1 MKFEQLVILLPC
13 HSLEDFPLHHQG
25 DEASGLLA
33 AWTALWH
40 PALLAACGKMPTWA
54 RADDPPAELQGRL
67 VVIPGVSDSLLL
79 AGWPAR
85 AKNEGAC
92 VVRRLSDRQE
102 IAARALSEL
111 DEGVKPIPDEQVAE
125 FYALGYAY
133 LQEELLTRRMRY
145 MSNLDEVHFESE
157 AVRAAQAVVR
167 GDYSAADEHLQHCY
181 DVLNE
186 ARQRFYPVDAYLI
199 DLTLVAP
206 TTLGAPL
213 RAELSRGLP
222 TSVLLC
228 GQTLQHM
235 AQYDPESLAALRAA
249 WESGQVAVVGGEY
262 GERELPLLPAEAALA
277 ELRRGAACY
286 RQLLG
291 QPVDLYGRRRFGL
304 TPLLPQLLAR
314 SGFVGALHLTL
325 DDGRFPRDPQAK
337 IRWEGIDHS
346 GIDALTRI
354 PLDVTLP
361 ESFLSF
367 CEKMGETMDLDQVA
381 TLVLAHWPGQTS
393 PWFEDLRRIVRR
405 SGVLGKM
412 IHLREYFTQTSS
424 PASVTLFDADQYR
437 SPYLKQHIIRRQA
450 NPVSRFQREHRWRRM
465 AGDAQALRTL
475 AVLLGQPSAGS
486 TDWETQ
492 LQGDESPELQTALQS
507 EWEAAGRACA
517 ACLRAEPSEAGGI
530 LVLNPQ
536 LFPRRVGIDIASLA
550 ALPDVND
557 PVKAVQDQ
565 PRRVAV
571 VDMPPMGYAWIGPGS
586 ATSDAPKAPRRGRE
600 VPLGDADTLCVRNEF
615 CEIYID
621 PETGKI
627 AALRDYKHRKARLSQ
642 EIALRQPGPRPKP
655 GDAWRDPDEMAVYSV
670 MAADSVEVTSTGPAL
685 GEIVSRGRL
694 LDREGNPLAAFQQRV
709 QVWRSSRIVR
719 LDIRL
724 QPQVEPRPDPWNSY
738 YCVRF
743 AWADTAASIDRGVW
757 DTRQP
762 TELSRLEAPYFVD
775 IRGAS
780 QRTTLLTGG
789 LPYHRKVGSN
799 KLETL
804 LVVRGE
810 QQTDFRLGIG
820 IDLPLA
826 MPAAYDLLNDVL
838 VLPHRGPPA
847 GPSTGWLFHM
857 DARGIAATHWEPLL
871 DEAGRPVGYRVRL
884 LETEGRNVRG
894 KLRSFRK
901 PSRARQ
907 VDFRGET
914 LAQLPVE
921 DDAVVV
927 DFAKYEW
934 VCVEAWW

>member
-33 AWTALWH
+33 AWTSLWH
-40 PALLAACGKMPTWA
+40 PVLIAACGKMPTWA
-54 RADDPPAELQGRL
+54 RADDPPAELQGRV
-67 VVIPGVSDSLLL
+67 VVIPGVSESLLL

-92 VVRRLSDRQE
+92 VVRRLDQREE

-111 DEGVKPIPDEQVAE
+111 DGGGAPVPPEQAAE

-145 MSNLDEVHFESE
+145 MSNLDEVHFQSE
-157 AVRAAQAVVR
+157 VVRAAQAVVR
-167 GDYSAADEHLQHCY
+167 GDLTAADEHLQNCY

-186 ARQRFYPVDAYLI
+186 SRQRFYPMDAYLI

-222 TSVLLC
+222 TNVLVC
-228 GQTLQHM
+228 GQTLQYL
-235 AQYDPESLAALRAA
+235 AQHDPESLAALRSA
-249 WESGQVAVVGGEY
+249 WEAGQVAVVGGEY
-262 GERELPLLPAEAALA
+262 GERELPLLPAEAVLA

-286 RQLLG
+286 RELLG
-291 QPVDLYGRRRFGL
+291 RDVELYGRRRFGL

-314 SGFVGALHLTL
+314 SGFLGALHVTL

-367 CEKMGETMDLDQVA
+367 CEKMGETMDLDHVA

-405 SGVLGKM
+405 STVLGKM
-412 IHLREYFTQTSS
+412 VHLRDYFTQTSS
-424 PASVTLFDADQYR
+424 PTSVSLFDADQYR
-437 SPYLKQHIIRRQA
+437 SPYLKQHIIRRQPNA
-450 NPVSRFQREHRWRRM
+450 VSRFQREHRWRRM

-475 AVLLGQPSAGS
+475 AVLLGQPCPPS
-486 TDWETQ
+486 TDWEPQ
-492 LQGDESPELQTALQS
+492 LAGDEQSELEQALQA
-507 EWEAAGRACA
+507 ELETAGRACV
-517 ACLRAEPSEAGGI
+517 AGMRVDASAPRGI

-536 LFPRRVGIDIASLA
+536 LFPRRVGIDVA
-550 ALPDVND
+550 ALPRLPDVD
-557 PVKAVQDQ
+557 GPVKAVQQ
-565 PRRVAV
+565 EPRPVAV
-571 VDMPPMGYAWIGPGS
+571 VEMPPMGYAWIGPGS
-586 ATSDAPKAPRRGRE
+586 GAGPSRPARRSRE
-600 VPLGDADTLCVRNEF
+600 VPLGEPDTLCVRNEF
-615 CEIYID
+615 CEIYFD
-621 PETGKI
+621 HETGKM

-655 GDAWRDPDEMAVYSV
+655 GDAWRDPDETAVYSV
-670 MAADSVEVTSTGPAL
+670 MAADAVEVTSTGPAL

-694 LDREGNPLAAFQQRV
+694 LDREGNELAAFQQRV

-724 QPQVEPRPDPWNSY
+724 EPRTEPRPDPWNTY

-743 AWADTAASIDRGVW
+743 AWADPGASIERGVW

-775 IRGAS
+775 IRGAN

-789 LPYHRKVGSN
+789 LPYHRKVGTN
-799 KLETL
+799 QLETL

-810 QQTDFRLGIG
+810 QRKDFRLGIG
-820 IDLPLA
+820 VDLPLA
-826 MPAAYDLLNDVL
+826 LPAAWDLLSDVL
-838 VLPHRGPPA
+838 VLPDVGPPS
-847 GPSTGWLFHM
+847 GPQTGWLFHL
-857 DARGIAATHWEPLL
+857 DVNGVAATHWEPLL
-871 DEAGRPVGYRVRL
+871 DEAGRAIGYRVRL

-894 KLRSFRK
+894 KLHSFRK

-907 VDFRGET
+907 IDFRGET

-921 DDAVVV
+921 EDAVVI
-927 DFAKYEW
+927 DFAAYEW